1 MSKAPSRPSG
11 PRPAGKRPSGP
22 AGGGGKGR
30 PGQAGKGHGSKTFG
44 GKTFGGG
51 ARGEGG
57 PTPRRAISARAAAL
71 RLLNAVLGETPRL
84 LSELRDSTWLLAMPA
99 PERARA
105 QRLATD
111 CLRQIERCD
120 RLLAKHV
127 KKTPPLPVQNVL
139 RLATWE
145 LAEGG
150 AAHGVVH
157 DWVTETSRMQA
168 HGHLKGLVNAVLRK
182 IAAEAPSEWPKLR
195 APRLPDWLRE
205 PLVEAYG
212 APRILAFE
220 TAHAAGAPLD
230 LTPRNA
236 SQAADWAEKLGG
248 TLLPTGSI
256 RLGSPGQV
264 STLPGYDD
272 GAWWVQDAAAALP
285 AKLLGDVTGKSVL
298 DLCAAPG
305 GKTLQLAAAGAKVT
319 ALDISETRLVRLKE
333 NLARTGL
340 KARLVAADALS
351 HEGSYD
357 AILLDAPCSATGTIR
372 RHPDLPQA
380 RDGAEIGELIALQ
393 EAMLEHA
400 LTLLKP
406 GGTLIFCTCSL
417 IPDEGECHID
427 EALDRHPEL
436 QVVRP
441 TLEGVQPDWITE
453 EGGIRTTPDLWP
465 DEGGMDGFY
474 MAALRKPH

>member
-1 MSKAPSRPSG
+1 MSKPPSRPRPSG
-11 PRPAGKRPSGP
+11 NGPAGKRPGGP
-22 AGGGGKGR
+22 ARGKGPGGKGFGGNAHGAK
-30 PGQAGKGHGSKTFG
+30 GQATREHDGKG
-44 GKTFGGG
+44 
-51 ARGEGG
+51 
-57 PTPRRAISARAAAL
+57 PRRAISARAAAL

-127 KKTPPLPVQNVL
+127 KKAPPLPVQNVL

-157 DWVTETSRMQA
+157 DWVNETSRMQA

-182 IAAEAPSEWPKLR
+182 IAAEAPTEWPKLR

-230 LTPRNA
+230 LTLRN
-236 SQAADWAEKLGG
+236 SSNAADWAQKLGG

-256 RLGSPGQV
+256 RLTAPGQV
-264 STLPGYDD
+264 SALPGYDE

-319 ALDISETRLVRLKE
+319 ALDISEPRLARVKE
-333 NLARTGL
+333 NLSRTGL
-340 KARLVAADALS
+340 KARLIAGDALQ
-351 HEGSYD
+351 HQGSYD

-380 RDGAEIGELIALQ
+380 RDGAEIGELIGLQ
-393 EAMLEHA
+393 EEMLEHA

-427 EALDRHPEL
+427 EALARHPDL
-436 QVVRP
+436 QVIRP
-441 TLEGVQPDWITE
+441 GLEGIEPGWITE
-453 EGGIRTTPDLWP
+453 EGGLRTTPDLWP
-465 DEGGMDGFY
+465 DQGGMDGFY
-474 MAALRKPH
+474 MAALRKPD